1 MMSRGKSS
9 IQNTVIALISEIVVT
24 FVGLLFPRALILN
37 YGSEANGLITSL
49 QQVIQYLTLLDAGLS
64 GAAIFA
70 LYKPLAEN
78 DNQRIR
84 EILYSA
90 KKLYSKIG
98 GIFVGCILISAIAY
112 PLFIAE
118 TGYSVQT
125 VTFLFLLTGM
135 NSATQFLF
143 IGKYKLLL
151 NASQNNR
158 YVSAI
163 NSLSTCI
170 YSLVIIIAA
179 YSGLELLIAI
189 ALGTIAYLIRACAYY
204 IACKKLFPQY
214 DYAPTKRKYY
224 FKNQKEVFIQQ
235 ILSLL
240 ILNSSTLILA
250 FTKTSMIEISV
261 FTVYNMIL
269 TAVFLI
275 TNAVNSGISASFG
288 DLIARNDIERLR
300 KVYYEYEVLFQ
311 IFWTVIF
318 SCVLVLYQP
327 FIELY
332 SRDFSDAVYS
342 RPMLCILFSLLG
354 AIWVIRNQQSVII
367 VAAGR
372 FQDIQKGSI
381 IEAVLT
387 VGLSLIGLVFL
398 GIDGIIL
405 GRIIAATYRMID
417 FILYCNKNIIQIEPK
432 YTFYQ
437 IGISIT
443 NIIFIYI
450 FSRIVMHFL
459 VINTYFE
466 WMLCA
471 TIIGC
476 VSIVSSILINV
487 IVNRN
492 QMKSILNRIKII

>member
-1 MMSRGKSS
+1 
-9 IQNTVIALISEIVVT
+9 
-24 FVGLLFPRALILN
+24 
-37 YGSEANGLITSL
+37 
-49 QQVIQYLTLLDAGLS
+49 
-64 GAAIFA
+64 
-70 LYKPLAEN
+70 
-78 DNQRIR
+78 
-84 EILYSA
+84 
-90 KKLYSKIG
+90 
-98 GIFVGCILISAIAY
+98 
-112 PLFIAE
+112 
-118 TGYSVQT
+118 
-125 VTFLFLLTGM
+125 
-135 NSATQFLF
+135 
-143 IGKYKLLL
+143 
-151 NASQNNR
+151 
-158 YVSAI
+158 
-163 NSLSTCI
+163 
-170 YSLVIIIAA
+170 
-179 YSGLELLIAI
+179 
-189 ALGTIAYLIRACAYY
+189 
-204 IACKKLFPQY
+204 
-214 DYAPTKRKYY
+214 
-224 FKNQKEVFIQQ
+224 
-235 ILSLL
+235 
-240 ILNSSTLILA
+240 
-250 FTKTSMIEISV
+250 
-261 FTVYNMIL
+261 
-269 TAVFLI
+269 
-275 TNAVNSGISASFG
+275 
-288 DLIARNDIERLR
+288 
-300 KVYYEYEVLFQ
+300 
-311 IFWTVIF
+311 
-318 SCVLVLYQP
+318 
-327 FIELY
+327 
-332 SRDFSDAVYS
+332 
-342 RPMLCILFSLLG
+342 MLCILFSLLG

-387 VGLSLIGLVFL
+387 VGLSLFGLVFL